1 MAVAPDQVQLPVARL
16 AVQLVLQVVPE
27 TEEENVVVAKVLM
40 LREGMIIK
48 KRRGIR
54 RENETGIGIEIAKR
68 RRKREATL
76 FLKNLNLK
84 DALGIIFVTK
94 LFLIFFLVN

>member
-27 TEEENVVVAKVLM
+27 IEEENAVVAKVSM
-40 LREGMIIK
+40 LREGMIIR

-54 RENETGIGIEIAKR
+54 RENEIGIGTEIAKR

-84 DALGIIFVTK
+84 DALGIIFVT
-94 LFLIFFLVN
+94 